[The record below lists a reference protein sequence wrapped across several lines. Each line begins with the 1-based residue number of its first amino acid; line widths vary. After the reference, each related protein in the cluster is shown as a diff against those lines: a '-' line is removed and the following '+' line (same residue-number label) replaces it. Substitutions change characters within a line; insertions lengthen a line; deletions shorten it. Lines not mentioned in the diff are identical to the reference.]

1 MVIMINDDIKNSFL
15 LLFGKNLETY
25 RKKKKLS
32 YRELAQNCDLDHSY
46 ISKIEKGEV
55 NVTLET
61 LLELMK
67 GLNISAKD
75 LFDFDFDIN
84 KLHS

>member
-1 MVIMINDDIKNSFL
+1 MINADTKDNFL
-15 LLFGKNLETY
+15 LLFGKNLEIY
-25 RKKKKLS
+25 RKEKKLS
-32 YRELAQNCDLDHSY
+32 YRELAQNCDLDYSY

-61 LLELMK
+61 ILELMK

-75 LFDFDFDIN
+75 LFDFDFDLN
-84 KLHS
+84 KLNL